1 MDENFNIK
9 LADFG
14 FAARVEGRDGKG
26 FLKTYL
32 GTPNYMAPEIHFGQP
47 YQGRSIDLFASAMIL
62 FVALTQH
69 MPFSEGSPRDKIYT
83 LIAESKADRF
93 WAFHSKQKPADFFSP
108 ELQDLITSM
117 I

>member
-14 FAARVEGRDGKG
+14 FAAPVEGRDGKG

-32 GTPNYMAPEIHFGQP
+32 GTPNYMAPEIHFSQP

-62 FVALTQH
+62 FVALT
-69 MPFSEGSPRDKIYT
+69 
-83 LIAESKADRF
+83 
-93 WAFHSKQKPADFFSP
+93 
-108 ELQDLITSM
+108 
-117 I
+117 